1 MPSDAVLNILFVVIM
16 ALVPIIVLA
25 VAESRGW

>member
-1 MPSDAVLNILFVVIM
+1 MPLDAVLNTLFVAVM

>member
-1 MPSDAVLNILFVVIM
+1 MPLDAVLNTLFVAVM

-25 VAESRGW
+25 VAESRS